1 MSLER
6 GELKKPA
13 DMEKS
18 WSLTHYIRKMK
29 SVSVNDHSVGI
40 TDSLVSAG
48 GGLIAMTMI
57 SFLAVSLGY
66 PMALGPIGASCL
78 LVFAAHEGPFSQ
90 PRHIIGGHFL
100 STVAA
105 LSIWDL
111 FGRSH
116 ITIGITLAIVVLLMI
131 ITKMMHPPAAASAI
145 VAINSQAGWGLLLT
159 IVLSAFIVVGISVLY
174 NNLFESRNYP
184 KRWV

>member
-6 GELKKPA
+6 GELKKSA
-13 DMEKS
+13 ELEKG
-18 WSLTHYIRKMK
+18 WSFTNYISKMK
-29 SVSVNDHSVGI
+29 GVSAQDQSVRI
-40 TDSLVSAG
+40 IDSLVSAG
-48 GGLIAMTMI
+48 GGLIAMTII
-57 SFLAVSLGY
+57 SILAVSLSY

-90 PRHIIGGHFL
+90 PRHIIGGHLL
-100 STVAA
+100 STVTA
-105 LSIWDL
+105 LSIWDV

-116 ITIGITLAIVVLLMI
+116 ITIGITLAIVVILMI
-131 ITKMMHPPAAASAI
+131 ITRMMHPPAAASAI

-159 IVLSAFIVVGISVLY
+159 IVLSAVIVVGISVLY

-184 KRWV
+184 KRWI